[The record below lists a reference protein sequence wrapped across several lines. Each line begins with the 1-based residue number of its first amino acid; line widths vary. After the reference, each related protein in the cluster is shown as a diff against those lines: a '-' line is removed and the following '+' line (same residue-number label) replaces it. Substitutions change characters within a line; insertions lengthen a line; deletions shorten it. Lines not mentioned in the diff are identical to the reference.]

1 MPQPYNYIIDASAPD
16 NRVFETIQ
24 GMRGM
29 RDERLLQE
37 RAMAESQAASQ
48 ALQELGRTKH
58 IGASQ
63 INQFKIA
70 HPNYHKQFTDVLDS
84 LGEQTKGS
92 VRSSILKIKMLDKSG
107 RHEEAKAEAKRI
119 AKAHENSGNDE
130 GSGLFNTL
138 ASSMEADKEGTS
150 GLIDVVGAEML
161 GDDYYKALDQ
171 ASVTPVN
178 VAKTEAETAAKV
190 GEEKRAEGMA
200 EISDMDDD
208 AKKLFVANDKELAMN
223 NEEARKLDS
232 LSARMISEEDGKP
245 IEFGGAPETYMRK
258 FKQFW
263 TGMSDDDP
271 QKDLLIKELKGVALS
286 AAFKLK
292 QAGAMSDPEFNQYI
306 STVPTAN
313 DSEKIVGPWISN
325 VINNNKKAFAA
336 LTISNKFLEANGSAK
351 SAKEKFIIDIDG
363 KKITVNEGNSVQT
376 ILRKVG
382 QKLADFAPSI
392 GGSEANKGKGSQ
404 SLTDEKKKTLD
415 EFMKGN

>member
-190 GEEKRAEGMA
+190 GEENRAEGMA
-200 EISDMDDD
+200 ETNLALKKEELNKAIETVKQMTDSTGKVPPAQRFAATETM
-208 AKKLFVANDKELAMN
+208 AKRWQQEGGDFIKIDRQYNDLKKADLTGIGGLNMILSFMKMKDPTSVVSGQEVATAKNAPGWTDTAINLWNKAVGEGEVSATTAAQFLKEAGN
-223 NEEARKLDS
+223 IHKNAKAEADRSKARIGATMKKFGLD
-232 LSARMISEEDGKP
+232 P
-245 IEFGGAPETYMRK
+245 
-258 FKQFW
+258 
-263 TGMSDDDP
+263 
-271 QKDLLIKELKGVALS
+271 KDV
-286 AAFKLK
+286 
-292 QAGAMSDPEFNQYI
+292 FNQ
-306 STVPTAN
+306 
-313 DSEKIVGPWISN
+313 DIVDVSPP
-325 VINNNKKAFAA
+325 
-336 LTISNKFLEANGSAK
+336 NGST
-351 SAKEKFIIDIDG
+351 SSF
-363 KKITVNEGNSVQT
+363 V
-376 ILRKVG
+376 
-382 QKLADFAPSI
+382 
-392 GGSEANKGKGSQ
+392 
-404 SLTDEKKKTLD
+404 DELFK
-415 EFMKGN
+415 

>member
-190 GEEKRAEGMA
+190 GEENRAEGMA
-200 EISDMDDD
+200 ETNLALKKEELNKAIETVKQMTDSTGKVPPDQRFAATETMRKAYQSEAKDFIQIDKHYQDLMNAKLTGIGGMNTILSFYKIKDPASIVSTNELNAAMDSSGMTDSV
-208 AKKLFVANDKELAMN
+208 KKTVLRLFEGGELTETARKN
-223 NEEARKLDS
+223 FKEEATSMWK
-232 LSARMISEEDGKP
+232 
-245 IEFGGAPETYMRK
+245 
-258 FKQFW
+258 
-263 TGMSDDDP
+263 
-271 QKDLLIKELKGVALS
+271 
-286 AAFKLK
+286 
-292 QAGAMSDPEFNQYI
+292 
-306 STVPTAN
+306 
-313 DSEKIVGPWISN
+313 
-325 VINNNKKAFAA
+325 
-336 LTISNKFLEANGSAK
+336 SAK
-351 SAKEKFIIDIDG
+351 SEADKTRNRLGALAKKSGLDPKDFMNPEREVKPDVSPPSG
-363 KKITVNEGNSVQT
+363 STGN
-376 ILRKVG
+376 
-382 QKLADFAPSI
+382 APSFLQKY
-392 GGSEANKGKGSQ
+392 SKP
-404 SLTDEKKKTLD
+404 
-415 EFMKGN
+415 